1 MIFVET
7 KNLNLCVPSKDN
19 LPLWSKWINS
29 SFVRKTVVSTRI
41 PKTLDMQWNWIESE
55 LSSENR
61 ILLEICDKIDNTFL
75 GVVSLSSINYKRRS
89 AQIATIYP
97 QIKNKKNRYGVYE
110 ARIAIS
116 QYAFQE
122 LSLNKVW
129 GAMEY
134 PKNESF
140 MVNNMCIGFEI
151 EGINHDSSW
160 YNNIPA
166 ISVNYFIT
174 RSIFEKKKIFDTNL
188 EILLSKTNRIS
199 NKKKLSEIIS
209 YLKFS

>member
-89 AQIATIYP
+89 AQIATISP